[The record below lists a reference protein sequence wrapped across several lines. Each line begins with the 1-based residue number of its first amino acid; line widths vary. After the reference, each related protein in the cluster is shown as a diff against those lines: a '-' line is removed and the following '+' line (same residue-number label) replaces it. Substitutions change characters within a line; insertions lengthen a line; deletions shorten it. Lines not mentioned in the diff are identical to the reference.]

1 MTSERDRQKELEHR
15 ERTLRERE
23 VELRLREMETNIHA
37 TDAAFH
43 QTVKH
48 QPENSQKPWMKKLIL
63 GGKLFAL
70 GVVALIAV
78 KIASVLAGFIIVGVL
93 GWVSYKLFLE
103 SKKNNL

>member
-1 MTSERDRQKELEHR
+1 MTSESNRQKELEHR
-15 ERTLRERE
+15 ERLLRERE

-48 QPENSQKPWMKKLIL
+48 QPDEKPWMKKLIL

-70 GVVALIAV
+70 GVVALVAV
-78 KIASVLAGFIIVGVL
+78 RIASVLAGLIIVGAL

-103 SKKNNL
+103 SKKTNL

>member
-1 MTSERDRQKELEHR
+1 MTSENNREKELEHR
-15 ERTLRERE
+15 ERILRERE

-37 TDAAFH
+37 NDAAFH

-48 QPENSQKPWMKKLIL
+48 QPENTQKPWMKKLIL

-70 GVVALIAV
+70 GVVALVAV
-78 KIASVLAGFIIVGVL
+78 RIASVLAGFIIVGAL

-103 SKKNNL
+103 SKKTNL

>member
-1 MTSERDRQKELEHR
+1 MTSERDRQKELQHR

-23 VELRLREMETNIHA
+23 VELRLREMETDIHT

-48 QPENSQKPWMKKLIL
+48 QPDHKSWMKKLIL

-70 GVVALIAV
+70 GVVALVAV
-78 KIASVLAGFIIVGVL
+78 KIASVLAGFIIVGAM